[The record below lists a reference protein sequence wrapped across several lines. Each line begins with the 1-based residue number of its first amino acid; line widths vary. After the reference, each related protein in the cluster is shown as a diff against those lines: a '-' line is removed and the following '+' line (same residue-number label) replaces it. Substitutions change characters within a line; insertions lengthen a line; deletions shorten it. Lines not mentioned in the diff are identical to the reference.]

1 MEERCEGLD
10 HKIVGKVARH
20 DQRVQGPPDAPAA
33 SLPLPEIGQ
42 LRECLGKKIMK
53 CTNSI

>member
-1 MEERCEGLD
+1 MGEQCEGLD